1 MAPGHVC
8 SHCDLQYP
16 LLVLLPTRVA
26 GSAPP
31 AAGRR
36 GAFLPGFFDSGL
48 FLGRKH
54 DAFTCRCI
62 ASTAIGAC
70 QQGTKPA
77 ERGGRCCW
85 FMQFGDSP
93 EQFFHHL
100 LWHRTIQKRFFGRL
114 LQHRRDFRDY
124 RSRRCFLRRP
134 VGGEDRG
141 SLPAPGTGRIT
152 GLLEVVP
159 RGFVDNEI
167 LCCAHR
173 AGEPDH
179 IAGSCACNFRF
190 CGMSC
195 HWQVFGFGAFSWV
208 QTNDQKRTW
217 RFFLRAKGG
226 FA

>member
-1 MAPGHVC
+1 MVPGHGC
-8 SHCDLQYP
+8 SHWDLQYP

-93 EQFFHHL
+93 KQFFHHL
-100 LWHRTIQKRFFGRL
+100 LWHRTIQKRFLAGCYNTGKIIGIMGAGDAFFAGPLGVRIVDRFRHRVQDASRVSLKWSRGVL
-114 LQHRRDFRDY
+114 LTMRFSAVH
-124 RSRRCFLRRP
+124 
-134 VGGEDRG
+134 
-141 SLPAPGTGRIT
+141 TGQVNRIT
-152 GLLEVVP
+152 
-159 RGFVDNEI
+159 
-167 LCCAHR
+167 
-173 AGEPDH
+173 
-179 IAGSCACNFRF
+179 
-190 CGMSC
+190 
-195 HWQVFGFGAFSWV
+195 
-208 QTNDQKRTW
+208 
-217 RFFLRAKGG
+217 
-226 FA
+226 